1 MRPFPLC
8 VVSFETERWRCD
20 GAAAASSTAWRQ
32 TVNPEGGRWDT
43 SWWKKLYF
51 GPNDIHNI
59 WVQPHPRQR
68 SRPFLLS
75 RRNIRGKRRYREHSK
90 AHSFYVRLPNVFF
103 SVHSVNHGEEK
114 LKWSSPFPPFTS
126 FCTQNLTKE
135 KPPLSEQLKTTK
147 SFPSPQELKKRKKL
161 KIY

>member
-1 MRPFPLC
+1 MHGVREHQGKMMKNIPKQQRSICLKFWFLFFFFFKCTKTSWSKQKRKQFVRPFPLR

-68 SRPFLLS
+68 GRPFLLS
-75 RRNIRGKRRYREHSK
+75 RHNIQGKRRYREHSE
-90 AHSFYVRLPNVFF
+90 AHSFYALLPNVFF
-103 SVHSVNHGEEK
+103 
-114 LKWSSPFPPFTS
+114 LFFSPFI
-126 FCTQNLTKE
+126 L
-135 KPPLSEQLKTTK
+135 
-147 SFPSPQELKKRKKL
+147 
-161 KIY
+161 